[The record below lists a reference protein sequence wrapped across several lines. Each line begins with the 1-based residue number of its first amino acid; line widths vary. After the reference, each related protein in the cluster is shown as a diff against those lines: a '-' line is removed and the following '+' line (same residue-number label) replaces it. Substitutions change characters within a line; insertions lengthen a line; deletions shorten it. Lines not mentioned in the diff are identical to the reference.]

1 MTNKHETPRNQA
13 IAEPNTIL
21 RVQVGSGLHGTN
33 IKDQDD
39 RDEMGICIEPPEYV
53 IGLGT
58 FEQWQDRRHADGTRI
73 GDGERSGPGDLD
85 LVVYSLRKWT
95 RLAAQGNPTV
105 LLMLWAPPQEQVV
118 STSYGIG
125 LQNRAEMFLSRECG
139 KRFQG
144 YLKSQREQLLG
155 MRGKHTNRPEL
166 IDQFGFDTKFAYHA
180 IRLGIQG
187 CELLSTGKVTLPMDE
202 EDRNFLKALRVGD
215 YTKEEALHSI
225 EYYDAQLRD
234 LMVKTKGDWP
244 DKPDM
249 ARINT
254 WLMATY
260 RSWWSR

>member
-1 MTNKHETPRNQA
+1 
-13 IAEPNTIL
+13 
-21 RVQVGSGLHGTN
+21 
-33 IKDQDD
+33 
-39 RDEMGICIEPPEYV
+39 MGICIEPPEYV

-58 FEQWQDRRHADGTRI
+58 FEQWQDRRHADGSRI

-105 LLMLWAPPQEQVV
+105 LLMLWVPPEEQVIT
-118 STSYGIG
+118 TSFGIG

-166 IDQFGFDTKFAYHA
+166 IEKYGIDTKFAYHA
-180 IRLGIQG
+180 LRLGIQG
-187 CELLSTGKVTLPMDE
+187 CELLDDGKVTLPMGPH
-202 EDRNFLKALRVGD
+202 DREYLRAVRVGKF
-215 YTKEEALHSI
+215 TKEEILEAI
-225 EYYDAQLRD
+225 EYYDEGLRQR
-234 LMVKTKGDWP
+234 MVKTKGDWP

-249 ARINT
+249 DKIND

-260 RSWWSR
+260 RSWWAR

>member
-1 MTNKHETPRNQA
+1 MTNKHETPEARA
-13 IAEPNTIL
+13 VAEPNTIL

-33 IKDQDD
+33 IANQDD

-85 LVVYSLRKWT
+85 LVIYSLRKWAQ
-95 RLAAQGNPTV
+95 LAAQGNPTV
-105 LLMLWAPPQEQVV
+105 LLMLWVPLEEQVI

-125 LQNRAEMFLSRECG
+125 LQSRADLFLSHECG

-155 MRGKHTNRPEL
+155 QRSKHTNRPEL
-166 IDQFGFDTKFAYHA
+166 IEQFGFDTKFAYHA

-187 CELLSTGKVTLPMDE
+187 CELLSTGKITLPMNDSH
-202 EDRNFLKALRVGD
+202 RVFLKKLRVGE
-215 YTKEEALHSI
+215 YTKEHTLSMI
-225 EYYDAQLRD
+225 EYYDEELRN
-234 LMVKTKGDWP
+234 LRVKTKGDWP

-249 ARINT
+249 GKINE

-260 RSWWSR
+260 RSWWAR